1 LGTFKKAYGTR
12 HYRPNFK
19 KLLEELKEEVMAKT
33 APEVIVEYLETR
45 YEKDGTYRCTSAEVA
60 DAITKSH
67 PQFRR
72 TTIMQTIT
80 VLKKAGTIIGL
91 DEKVPGK
98 PGATYFALVS
108 ALDKETSSTTPV
120 AEKEKSVSNPTP
132 VDPMDKISSQ
142 LGELLS
148 KVNGLVNG
156 YATIVNNN
164 TAQQALNSNQHNK
177 LVEVIT
183 EGITEVIKNQQ
194 ILRNDGQSHFE
205 ELKSIASGH
214 VTVDGDKLADLVN
227 ARLQDLKFENSLIY
241 QIREEMD
248 NVTERRLGQYTDL
261 ILEKIQVPS
270 TVSNSDDYKEGIKA
284 GIALAAE
291 MGLTIKSAD

>member
-1 LGTFKKAYGTR
+1 
-12 HYRPNFK
+12 
-19 KLLEELKEEVMAKT
+19 
-33 APEVIVEYLETR
+33 
-45 YEKDGTYRCTSAEVA
+45 
-60 DAITKSH
+60 
-67 PQFRR
+67 
-72 TTIMQTIT
+72 
-80 VLKKAGTIIGL
+80 
-91 DEKVPGK
+91 
-98 PGATYFALVS
+98 
-108 ALDKETSSTTPV
+108 
-120 AEKEKSVSNPTP
+120 
-132 VDPMDKISSQ
+132 MDKISSQ